1 MSETLVR
8 PRALDTELDVQVP
21 AQSGGS
27 TRTSQP
33 AVPAARHSGESGE
46 GLSFAELMDRLSG
59 EVAAGSSNTELPEQ
73 IPGREPAPLFT
84 PAGPR
89 AGARHAAPLEEA
101 PRVAEAPAGLTG
113 SFFRGALAEERPSRL
128 AGLPLPRSPK
138 VIAAVATTAVLG
150 ATAVLTGAAS
160 DPGSEVAQA
169 SGDSSVR
176 LAAADAVLPGLQGE
190 GSTVDATPAAHTVQA
205 GPGVMGGQMQAA
217 MGQAMGSLP
226 SVFDKADAARIAAVA
241 KADAE
246 KAAADQRAN
255 LAKAAR
261 SAAGGASVGDVI
273 GQVAGSSV
281 GAKALAAARTR
292 LGMPYV
298 WGATGPNSF
307 DCSGLTQWAFKQVG
321 ISLPRTS
328 SAQSTF
334 GTAVSKDQLQ
344 PGDLVFFYT
353 PVSHVGIYVGN
364 GQVLHASTSGEPVKI
379 SSMSSFPFHNARRI
393 L

>member
-8 PRALDTELDVQVP
+8 PRAAQESDVDSRVP

-27 TRTSQP
+27 TRTVP
-33 AVPAARHSGESGE
+33 AIPAARHSGESGE
-46 GLSFAELMDRLSG
+46 GLSFAELMDRLSCELASG
-59 EVAAGSSNTELPEQ
+59 APDAELPEQ

-89 AGARHAAPLEEA
+89 RAARHAAPLEEA
-101 PRVAEAPAGLTG
+101 AAEAPAGLTG
-113 SFFRGALAEERPSRL
+113 SFFHGALATERPSRL
-128 AGLPLPRSPK
+128 ASLPLPRSPK

-160 DPGSEVAQA
+160 DPGTEVAQS
-169 SGDSSVR
+169 SGDSTVR
-176 LAAADAVLPGLQGE
+176 LAAADAVLPGLQDSSD
-190 GSTVDATPAAHTVQA
+190 GSSPAATAAQA
-205 GPGVMGGQMQAA
+205 GPGVMGSQMSSA
-217 MGQAMGSLP
+217 MTSAMGSLP
-226 SVFDKADAARIAAVA
+226 SVFDKADAARIAAIA
-241 KADAE
+241 QAEAD
-246 KAAADQRAN
+246 KAAADQRAT
-255 LAKAAR
+255 AARAAR
-261 SAAGGASVGDVI
+261 SVPGGAAVSDVI

-298 WGATGPNSF
+298 WGAAGPTSF
-307 DCSGLTQWAFKQVG
+307 DCSGLTSWAFKQVG
-321 ISLPRTS
+321 VTLPRTS
-328 SAQSTF
+328 AAQSTF

-379 SSMSSFPFHNARRI
+379 SNMSSFPFHNARRI